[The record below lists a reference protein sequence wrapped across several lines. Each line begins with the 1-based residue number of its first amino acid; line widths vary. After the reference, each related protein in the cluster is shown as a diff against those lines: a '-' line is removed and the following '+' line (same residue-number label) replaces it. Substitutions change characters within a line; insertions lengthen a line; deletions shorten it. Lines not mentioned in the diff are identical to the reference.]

1 MCVGFLSLIEA
12 QMPRVQSF
20 AAGLLVTLLCFGSF
34 TRPVSAQER
43 TGTVSGVT
51 RTVEGASVP
60 GVEVVVDSTGRS
72 TRSASDGEFQ
82 ISGVPAGTHTIIA
95 RDIGFAPLSKQIT
108 VTAGRN
114 TRLEVALSRTTVSL
128 GAIKVLGVRAYGAST
143 SSAGLKTNARVLDV
157 PQSVVSISHE
167 FIQDQNAYTL
177 TDLFR
182 NVAGITPFSDYQ
194 DFMARG
200 FREGEDAVMTDG
212 VRSNGNNFF
221 TTPNLNNVESVEIL
235 KGPSS
240 VLYGAVEGGALI
252 NMVTKHPRTTPARIL
267 SVTAGSYSDYS
278 AAADLTGPL
287 AENDHL
293 LYRLNANVGDVGSYR
308 RFQSTRNW
316 GVAPSLSW
324 VPGKRTTLTLL
335 GEATEEYHHGQRNR
349 GIAAPNG
356 DLDALPLSWTA
367 NEPTDF
373 AKQNAYSGSLEVVE
387 QLFSDWKL
395 TSTARYAYSDY
406 INKYHEPLGMTTV
419 NGRLVMRR
427 EYRDQSF
434 SWKSTGATAN
444 VGGSAKLGPIDNNVL
459 LDADVTA
466 KKRLTSP
473 NDYADNVPP
482 LDVLDPQY
490 GQVDLASYVGAAPVN
505 NPFTRDYRD
514 WGLGAQDIVT
524 LIPQIKVVVGG
535 RYADYYVKNANYNLN
550 TYDKQDNS
558 STTYKVGLV
567 LQPQPWVSFY
577 GDYNQGFLPQT
588 AADLKQGGPFPP
600 TATRQSEGGV
610 KLGLFN
616 ERLVA
621 TSDVYRI
628 TKTNVLVPDPDSVG
642 GNYLIPLGQVASRG
656 FETDIVGS
664 VTPAWSMTANY
675 AYNDTK
681 ISQDTRPTQVGKKF
695 PGAPRSTASFWT
707 RYDFPVRIGLAAG
720 AKYVDKRSTFD
731 TTILPAYTVFDGAA
745 YYTWERYQLAL
756 NVKNLLD
763 KRYFQGGYFNYELYP
778 GDPREVQLTVR
789 TRF

>member
-1 MCVGFLSLIEA
+1 
-12 QMPRVQSF
+12 MPKVQTF
-20 AAGLLVTLLCFGSF
+20 AAGLEVTFLLLLSI
-34 TRPVSAQER
+34 TQPVSAQGK
-43 TGTVSGVT
+43 TGMVTGVA
-51 RTVEGASVP
+51 RTVEGTPVS
-60 GVEVVVDSTGRS
+60 GVEIVVDSTGRA
-72 TRSASDGEFQ
+72 TRSASDGAFQ
-82 ISGVPAGTHTIIA
+82 ITGVPVGTHTIIA
-95 RDIGFAPLSKQIT
+95 RDIGFAPLSKRIT
-108 VTAGRN
+108 VAADRS
-114 TRLEVALSRTTVSL
+114 TRLEIALSRTTVSL

-143 SSAGLKTNARVLDV
+143 SSAGLKQNARVLDV
-157 PQSVVSISHE
+157 PQSVVAISHE

-240 VLYGAVEGGALI
+240 VLYGALEGGALI
-252 NMVTKHPRTTPARIL
+252 NMVTKHPHALPARTL
-267 SVTAGSYSDYS
+267 SVTTGSYSNYS
-278 AAADLTGPL
+278 AAADLTGPV
-287 AENDHL
+287 ADNDHL
-293 LYRLNANVGDVGSYR
+293 LYRLNANIGDIGSYR
-308 RFQSTRNW
+308 RFQSTHNW
-316 GVAPSLSW
+316 DLAPSLSW
-324 VPGKRTTLTLL
+324 VPTNRTTLTLL
-335 GEATEEYHHGQRNR
+335 GEASEEYHHGQRNR

-356 DLDALPLSWTA
+356 DLNALPLSWTA
-367 NEPTDF
+367 NEPTDL
-373 AKQNAYSGSLEVVE
+373 AKQNAYAGTLELVQ
-387 QLFSDWKL
+387 QLFSDWKF

-406 INKYHEPLGMTTV
+406 INKYHEPLGMASV
-419 NGRLVMRR
+419 NGRLVMKR

-444 VGGSAKLGPIDNNVL
+444 VNGTTRLGPIENNVL
-459 LDADVTA
+459 VDADLTV

-473 NDYADNVPP
+473 NNYADNVPP
-482 LDVLDPQY
+482 LDVFDPQY
-490 GQVDLASYVGAAPVN
+490 GQVNLSSYVGAAPPD

-514 WGLGAQDIVT
+514 WGVGAQDIVT

-535 RYADYYVKNANYNLN
+535 RYADYYVKNANYRLK

-558 STTYKVGLV
+558 ATTYKVGLV
-567 LQPQPWVSFY
+567 LQPKSWVSFY

-600 TATRQSEGGV
+600 TTTKQGEGGV

-616 ERLVA
+616 ERLIA
-621 TSDVYRI
+621 TSDAYRI

-642 GNYLIPLGQVASRG
+642 ALIPLGQVTSRG
-656 FETDIVGS
+656 FETDLVGS
-664 VTPAWSMTANY
+664 VTSAWSMTANY

-681 ISQDTRPTQVGKKF
+681 ISKDTRVAQVGARF
-695 PGAPRSTASFWT
+695 PGAPRKTASFWT

-720 AKYVDKRSTFD
+720 AKYVDKRNTFD
-731 TTILPAYTVFDGAA
+731 TTILPAYTVFDAAA
-745 YYTWERYQLAL
+745 YYAWQRYQFAL
-756 NVKNLLD
+756 NLKNLAD
-763 KRYFQGGYFNYELYP
+763 KRYFQGGYFNYQLYP
-778 GDPREVQLTVR
+778 GDPREIQFTVR